1 MFEVGYSELLL
12 IGIIALLVLG
22 PDKLPGA
29 LRTTGLW
36 IGRIR
41 RSFDRIKLELEQ
53 EVGMDELRRQ
63 IHNDGILEDARRL
76 HREIN
81 DTVQSTHEVLYQAR
95 DSLVSPPADTAAL
108 LTEKNATE
116 KNATE
121 KNTTEK
127 SATEANATETHAP
140 ESAPLTASAAATA
153 RQP

>member
-29 LRTTGLW
+29 LRTTGMW

-95 DSLVSPPADTAAL
+95 DGLVNPPAVTPGEFEHSPDVHADDPAAMP
-108 LTEKNATE
+108 AG
-116 KNATE
+116 A
-121 KNTTEK
+121 
-127 SATEANATETHAP
+127 
-140 ESAPLTASAAATA
+140 AAAT